1 MRTSKTKKSQ
11 SPKIQT
17 SITCLSYGKKGTPMV
32 RDESLRTTAA
42 LNLALHRIK
51 DENLK
56 MRAEEKL
63 WQAIFNDPS
72 EKVIRKAYDALGIQP
87 NHAADLVSFNRMIDK
102 F

>member
-1 MRTSKTKKSQ
+1 MTQ
-11 SPKIQT
+11 
-17 SITCLSYGKKGTPMV
+17 
-32 RDESLRTTAA
+32 DEALRTTAA
-42 LNLALHRIK
+42 LNLTLRRIK

-87 NHAADLVSFNRMIDK
+87 NHAADLISFNRMIDK